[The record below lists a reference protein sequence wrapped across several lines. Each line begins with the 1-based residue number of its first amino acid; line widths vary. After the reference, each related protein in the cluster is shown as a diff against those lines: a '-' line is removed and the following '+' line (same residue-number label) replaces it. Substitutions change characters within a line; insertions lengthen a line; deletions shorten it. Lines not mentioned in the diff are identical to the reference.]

1 MPFSTYRQACIFGEC
16 CTWHFN
22 VFIRIYVERKSIHNK
37 LHEHSHYYLYKHHAN
52 TPLSYRFENKCLIRQ
67 RDILLAIAFSIS
79 GCIVI
84 NNFFKHIPKIPIL
97 HYIGKESMVFYVTHM
112 LILELLPLKH
122 WNISGEIAFAIMC
135 ISCLIFPPLIKKS
148 FSCLF

>member
-1 MPFSTYRQACIFGEC
+1 MYATRLGEHAHSAPAVLSGIVNNSLHHNAVSTQQVALLESIEMRIHPSHIDLRTNVLYGNGIF
-16 CTWHFN
+16 
-22 VFIRIYVERKSIHNK
+22 
-37 LHEHSHYYLYKHHAN
+37 
-52 TPLSYRFENKCLIRQ
+52 
-67 RDILLAIAFSIS
+67 LLAIAFSIS

-135 ISCLIFPPLIKKS
+135 ISCLILPPLIKKS
-148 FSCLF
+148 FPRLF